1 MAAQDPER
9 LGREVENLKDQVK
22 NTRKRIAK
30 YKMQLKQM
38 ASQNVEPIRW
48 KDQNLSPMDAAQKLT
63 ETEREHG

>member
-1 MAAQDPER
+1 M
-9 LGREVENLKDQVK
+9 ENLKDQVK